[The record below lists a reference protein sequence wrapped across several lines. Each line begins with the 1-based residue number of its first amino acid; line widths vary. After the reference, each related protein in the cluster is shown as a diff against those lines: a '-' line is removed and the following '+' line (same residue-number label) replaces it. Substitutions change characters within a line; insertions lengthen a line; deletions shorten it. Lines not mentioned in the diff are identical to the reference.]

1 MRYVFLTENVIFFA
15 DAKSY
20 LTSSLFTITYYFAK
34 NPAKLVKS
42 EE

>member
-1 MRYVFLTENVIFFA
+1 MKILRSKIN
-15 DAKSY
+15 
-20 LTSSLFTITYYFAK
+20 LTSSLFTITYNLAK

>member
-1 MRYVFLTENVIFFA
+1 MLFA
-15 DAKSY
+15 SAKSY
-20 LTSSLFTITYYFAK
+20 LTSSLFTITYYLAK

>member
-1 MRYVFLTENVIFFA
+1 M
-15 DAKSY
+15 AKSY
-20 LTSSLFTITYYFAK
+20 LTSSLFTITYNLAK